1 MIGGTLVTIHGLW
14 SSAATWEQLNA
25 IWYADEQ
32 LRGLRIHPFSY
43 PSPKKP
49 RLPFSATRVPDYD
62 DVAQTLATW
71 YKVRLA
77 EERDIAI
84 VTHSQGGLILQ
95 RFLIR
100 MLHDGHG
107 RELARIRSVVMLNC
121 PNSGSE
127 YLRSVRHFLGFRYH
141 PQIGSLKIHDKQVAD
156 TQRTV
161 LQRVV
166 NAAGVDD
173 YQCRIP
179 FHVYAGNTDKIV
191 NAASA
196 QGAFPGCSVL
206 AGDHFSV
213 LDPAAPGN
221 STAET
226 VKYHILTDWA
236 TALSQGQRSRFRVP
250 ISTSTWPAAEARR
263 SGERLMVDGMDGQGV
278 ILDEDA
284 AMQEQ
289 QAVRDLSAI
298 QARQDEFARQLAS
311 LSEHTRQIEAS
322 TTARINVAAAMI
334 MNEVRE
340 TNRQLSADT
349 RQLLD
354 EQEKQLDTTLTTE
367 RAERRRETDALRSEL
382 DHDRAAQVGVLD
394 AARAAVADARVL
406 HNAIGSCLPHE
417 RFAPGELARLTD
429 RLVQAEA
436 SLAAGTGETALAQSR
451 ELYLRLGELRA
462 EVELKDVEWR
472 AAHAA
477 AGAAVAAL
485 AQQIMNSSMITVA
498 DDELGASAELDIDYW
513 SDGELSAVN
522 AVVDQLAARVNA
534 EADPP
539 GIAELRDISE
549 GSVPALEDRLS
560 EVVAT
565 ARTRQWAS
573 QIRVNVAEMAV
584 DLLEQTTG
592 YIWDG
597 ETTFAGDDQREA
609 FYCKLRHPD
618 ESEIIVE
625 VAPDGDGKSY
635 VIRVMSYEMG
645 NPDESQRVA
654 RARAIADLLRE
665 QRLGGTLAIETN
677 EPDPVLRDFTQIRRR
692 QPARRATTRTVP
704 GELGR

>member
-1 MIGGTLVTIHGLW
+1 MRRLRDHSFDLCNAAHGCSTLAFTFRSTSRKSVATGPPVGHRHLHVLQDPGGWRMIGGTLVTIHGLW

-340 TNRQLSADT
+340 ANRQLSADT

-354 EQEKQLDTTLTTE
+354 EQEKQFDATLTTE

-382 DHDRAAQVGVLD
+382 EHDRAAQVGVLD

-406 HNAIGSCLPHE
+406 HDAIGSCLPHE

-451 ELYLRLGELRA
+451 GAVPKPR
-462 EVELKDVEWR
+462 R
-472 AAHAA
+472 AAS
-477 AGAAVAAL
+477 G
-485 AQQIMNSSMITVA
+485 
-498 DDELGASAELDIDYW
+498 G
-513 SDGELSAVN
+513 
-522 AVVDQLAARVNA
+522 
-534 EADPP
+534 
-539 GIAELRDISE
+539 
-549 GSVPALEDRLS
+549 
-560 EVVAT
+560 
-565 ARTRQWAS
+565 RTQGR
-573 QIRVNVAEMAV
+573 
-584 DLLEQTTG
+584 G
-592 YIWDG
+592 
-597 ETTFAGDDQREA
+597 
-609 FYCKLRHPD
+609 
-618 ESEIIVE
+618 
-625 VAPDGDGKSY
+625 
-635 VIRVMSYEMG
+635 
-645 NPDESQRVA
+645 VA
-654 RARAIADLLRE
+654 RRPRRRRRRSQPLCPANHVQLDDHGHRRGAWRVRRARYRLLVRRRAIRYK
-665 QRLGGTLAIETN
+665 RGRG
-677 EPDPVLRDFTQIRRR
+677 
-692 QPARRATTRTVP
+692 PARGTGQR
-704 GELGR
+704 GG